1 MFELIIN
8 ILLVAFLGFSYF
20 THVLEAP
27 VPVKVQKNPYAFQP
41 DTWPKVIQRS
51 KSEMFELIINILLVA
66 FLGFSYF
73 THVLEAPVPV
83 KVQKNPY
90 AFQPDTWP
98 KVIIILL
105 EICLIIN
112 IIQIIKR
119 NKGKENFT
127 LKAFIATIPDFFK
140 SKMFVGILIL
150 AAASMLLETLGF
162 VVTAI
167 LVLFAYGAL
176 LGEKNFLRLGIAS
189 VVIALVLYIVFSGM
203 LSVNLPRGT
212 VGFLRDFALF
222 LESIVASVKGIFG

>member
-1 MFELIIN
+1 MFELIMN
-8 ILLVAFLGFSYF
+8 ILLV
-20 THVLEAP
+20 V
-27 VPVKVQKNPYAFQP
+27 
-41 DTWPKVIQRS
+41 
-51 KSEMFELIINILLVA
+51 

-112 IIQIIKR
+112 IIQIIRK
-119 NKGKENFT
+119 NKGKEEFT
-127 LKAFIATIPDFFK
+127 FKYFVSTIPGFFK
-140 SKMFVGILIL
+140 SKMFLGIIIL
-150 AAASMLLETLGF
+150 TAASLILETLGF

-176 LGEKNFLRLGIAS
+176 LGEKNYVRLGIAS

-212 VGFLRDFALF
+212 IGFLRDFALF
-222 LESIVASVKGIFG
+222 LESVVAGVKGIFG

>member
-1 MFELIIN
+1 MFELIMN
-8 ILLVAFLGFSYF
+8 ILLV
-20 THVLEAP
+20 V
-27 VPVKVQKNPYAFQP
+27 
-41 DTWPKVIQRS
+41 
-51 KSEMFELIINILLVA
+51 

-112 IIQIIKR
+112 IIQIIRK
-119 NKGKENFT
+119 NKGQEDFS
-127 LKAFIATIPDFFK
+127 LKAFVATIPNFFK
-140 SKMFVGILIL
+140 SKMFVGIIIL
-150 AAASMLLETLGF
+150 TAASLILETLGF

-176 LGEKNFLRLGIAS
+176 LGEKNYVRLGIAS

-212 VGFLRDFALF
+212 IGFLRNFALF
-222 LESIVASVKGIFG
+222 LESIVAGVKGIFG

>member
-1 MFELIIN
+1 MFELIMN
-8 ILLVAFLGFSYF
+8 ILLV
-20 THVLEAP
+20 V
-27 VPVKVQKNPYAFQP
+27 
-41 DTWPKVIQRS
+41 
-51 KSEMFELIINILLVA
+51 

-112 IIQIIKR
+112 IIQIIRK
-119 NKGKENFT
+119 NKGKEDFT
-127 LKAFIATIPDFFK
+127 LKAFVATIPNFFK
-140 SKMFVGILIL
+140 SKMFVGIIIL
-150 AAASMLLETLGF
+150 TVASLLLETIGF

-167 LVLFAYGAL
+167 LVLFTYGML
-176 LGEKNFLRLGIAS
+176 LGEKNLVRLGIAS
-189 VVIALVLYIVFSGM
+189 VIIALVLYIIFSGL

-212 VGFLRDFALF
+212 IGFLRDFALF
-222 LESIVASVKGIFG
+222 LESIVAGVKGIFG

>member
-1 MFELIIN
+1 MFELIMN
-8 ILLVAFLGFSYF
+8 ILLV
-20 THVLEAP
+20 V
-27 VPVKVQKNPYAFQP
+27 
-41 DTWPKVIQRS
+41 
-51 KSEMFELIINILLVA
+51 

-119 NKGKENFT
+119 NKGKEDFN
-127 LKAFIATIPDFFK
+127 LKAFVATVPNFFK
-140 SKMFVGILIL
+140 SKMFVGIVIL
-150 AAASMLLETLGF
+150 TAASLILETLGF

-176 LGEKNFLRLGIAS
+176 LGEKNLVRLAIAS
-189 VVIALVLYIVFSGM
+189 VIIALVLYIVFSGM

-212 VGFLRDFALF
+212 VGVLRNFALF
-222 LESIVASVKGIFG
+222 LESIVAGVKGIFG

>member
-1 MFELIIN
+1 MFELIMN
-8 ILLVAFLGFSYF
+8 ILLV
-20 THVLEAP
+20 V
-27 VPVKVQKNPYAFQP
+27 
-41 DTWPKVIQRS
+41 
-51 KSEMFELIINILLVA
+51 

-119 NKGKENFT
+119 NKGKESFT
-127 LKAFIATIPDFFK
+127 LQYFLSTIPDFFR
-140 SKMFVGILIL
+140 SKMLRGIAIL
-150 AAASMLLETLGF
+150 FGASLVLDTLGF
-162 VVTAI
+162 MVTAI
-167 LVLFAYGAL
+167 LVLFLYGWL
-176 LGEKNFLRLGIAS
+176 LGEKNFVRLGIAS
-189 VVIALVLYIVFSGM
+189 VLIALGLYMFFSGM

-212 VGFLRDFALF
+212 VGVLRSFALF
-222 LESIVASVKGIFG
+222 LESAVAAVKGIFG